1 MKKDYDFLIVGGGFY
16 GCCLALLLRSLSQKV
31 IILEQGD
38 ALMERASRVNQAR
51 IHAGF
56 HYPRSFVTAL
66 RSKMLYQ
73 RFANDFPDAVVD
85 DFQMVYAIARR
96 KSEVTGQRFL
106 RTFQEMGAPVS
117 KAGPQIKSLFSQDTI
132 EEAFTCTEWAFDFR
146 ILRQRLHEQLENAGI
161 PVFFRTEAKRLN
173 CQADTV
179 KVELS
184 DGRCLTAGHV
194 FNVTYSN
201 INNLML
207 SSKAEPLPMKH
218 EWTEIALVQP
228 PDELSAHGFTIMDGP
243 FFSLMPYPAEKLY
256 SLTHVRYTPHV
267 SWLDENMGKS
277 PYEIAA
283 TLPQQSRWR
292 HMVADSAR
300 YMPGAA
306 HVSYQK
312 SLFDVKTVL
321 LKNERDDGRPILFH
335 QHSDAPNVTSIMGGK
350 LDNIYDL
357 FAILP
362 QTHPAWRD
370 VNTSYLFNTVG
381 EASAGKQVYHA
392 G

>member
-1 MKKDYDFLIVGGGFY
+1 MQKDYDFLIIGGGFY
-16 GCCLALLLRSLSQKV
+16 GCCLALLLRSLSHKV
-31 IILEQGD
+31 IILEQGN

-51 IHAGF
+51 IHSGF

-73 RFANDFPDAVVD
+73 RFATDFPEAVVD

-96 KSEVTGQRFL
+96 KSKVTGHRFL

-117 KAGPQIKSLFSQDTI
+117 IAGPQIKALFSQDTI

-146 ILRQRLHEQLENAGI
+146 SLRRRLLGQLEKAGI
-161 PVFFRTEAKRLN
+161 KILFNTEAKKLN
-173 CQADTV
+173 ELTSTV
-179 KVELS
+179 GVELS
-184 DGRCLTAGHV
+184 DGRCLRAGHV

-201 INNLML
+201 INHLL
-207 SSKAEPLPMKH
+207 VSSNATPLPMKH

-228 PDELSAHGFTIMDGP
+228 PDELCNYGFTIMDGP
-243 FFSLMPYPAEKLY
+243 FFSLMPYPAEGLY

-267 SWLDENMGKS
+267 SWLDENVGKS
-277 PYEIAA
+277 PYDIAD
-283 TLPQQSRWR
+283 TLPRQSRWR

-300 YMPGAA
+300 YMPGA
-306 HVSYQK
+306 VQISYKK

-335 QHSDAPNVTSIMGGK
+335 KHSDAPNIISIMGGK

-362 QTHPAWRD
+362 QTDPAWRD
-370 VNTSYLFNTVG
+370 VNTSFLFTRDSNVMPPKRVHN
-381 EASAGKQVYHA
+381 AN
-392 G
+392 